1 MDTLETK
8 EPTIEENNDNMEFF
22 NWDDLDISDKLLRGI
37 YAYGYEKPSIIQS
50 KTCRPIMSG
59 RDVIAQSQSGT
70 GKTASFVIGSLTKID
85 DTLDELQVIILSPTR
100 ELSIQIHNVIIN
112 LTNSWADL
120 RSHCVVG
127 GVPIKDDI
135 QHFKNSIP
143 HILVATTGRL
153 LDLIK
158 RRVVN
163 TRHVKMLVLDEADE
177 LLQNNFQVQ
186 IRELVSKMES
196 DIQILLFTA
205 TVPDE
210 MMTVSKKFMRNP
222 YIISIQS
229 ENLSLDGIKQYYCA
243 VMNDVQKVETLK
255 DIYSQISISQSI
267 IYCNSVNR
275 TMILYEEL
283 KSESFPVAFIHS
295 TMDKSERS
303 TIFNSFKSGKY
314 RVLISTDIT
323 SRGIDIQQ
331 VGVVIN
337 FDIPV
342 CKYTYLHRIGRSGRW
357 GRKGIA
363 INFVVNRDTYLM
375 KDIETYYKCNIEELP
390 SNFSSYIA

>member
-1 MDTLETK
+1 VNVLSVKT
-8 EPTIEENNDNMEFF
+8 F
-22 NWDDLDISDKLLRGI
+22 
-37 YAYGYEKPSIIQS
+37 II
-50 KTCRPIMSG
+50 
-59 RDVIAQSQSGT
+59 
-70 GKTASFVIGSLTKID
+70 
-85 DTLDELQVIILSPTR
+85 
-100 ELSIQIHNVIIN
+100 
-112 LTNSWADL
+112 
-120 RSHCVVG
+120 
-127 GVPIKDDI
+127 
-135 QHFKNSIP
+135 
-143 HILVATTGRL
+143 
-153 LDLIK
+153 
-158 RRVVN
+158 
-163 TRHVKMLVLDEADE
+163 DEADE
-177 LLQNNFQVQ
+177 MLKSGFQDQICSIFKHLNEDVQ
-186 IRELVSKMES
+186 VVLFSATFPEHT
-196 DIQILLFTA
+196 IQLT
-205 TVPDE
+205 
-210 MMTVSKKFMRNP
+210 KKFMRNP
-222 YIISIQS
+222 YIITIQS

-375 KDIETYYKCNIEELP
+375 KDIESYYKCNIEELP

>member
-1 MDTLETK
+1 
-8 EPTIEENNDNMEFF
+8 
-22 NWDDLDISDKLLRGI
+22 
-37 YAYGYEKPSIIQS
+37 
-50 KTCRPIMSG
+50 MSG

-100 ELSIQIHNVIIN
+100 ELSIQIHNVITN
-112 LTNSWADL
+112 LTNSWVDL

-143 HILVATTGRL
+143 HILVATIGRL

-158 RRVVN
+158 RRVIN
-163 TRHVKMLVLDEADE
+163 TRYIKMLVLDEADE

-210 MMTVSKKFMRNP
+210 MMNVSKKFMRNP
-222 YIISIQS
+222 YIITIQS

-375 KDIETYYKCNIEELP
+375 KDIESYYKCNIEELP

>member
-1 MDTLETK
+1 
-8 EPTIEENNDNMEFF
+8 
-22 NWDDLDISDKLLRGI
+22 
-37 YAYGYEKPSIIQS
+37 
-50 KTCRPIMSG
+50 
-59 RDVIAQSQSGT
+59 
-70 GKTASFVIGSLTKID
+70 
-85 DTLDELQVIILSPTR
+85 
-100 ELSIQIHNVIIN
+100 
-112 LTNSWADL
+112 
-120 RSHCVVG
+120 
-127 GVPIKDDI
+127 
-135 QHFKNSIP
+135 
-143 HILVATTGRL
+143 
-153 LDLIK
+153 
-158 RRVVN
+158 
-163 TRHVKMLVLDEADE
+163 
-177 LLQNNFQVQ
+177 
-186 IRELVSKMES
+186 
-196 DIQILLFTA
+196 
-205 TVPDE
+205 
-210 MMTVSKKFMRNP
+210 MMAVSKKFMRNP

-375 KDIETYYKCNIEELP
+375 KDIESYYKCNIEELP

>member
-1 MDTLETK
+1 
-8 EPTIEENNDNMEFF
+8 
-22 NWDDLDISDKLLRGI
+22 
-37 YAYGYEKPSIIQS
+37 
-50 KTCRPIMSG
+50 
-59 RDVIAQSQSGT
+59 
-70 GKTASFVIGSLTKID
+70 
-85 DTLDELQVIILSPTR
+85 
-100 ELSIQIHNVIIN
+100 
-112 LTNSWADL
+112 
-120 RSHCVVG
+120 
-127 GVPIKDDI
+127 
-135 QHFKNSIP
+135 
-143 HILVATTGRL
+143 
-153 LDLIK
+153 
-158 RRVVN
+158 
-163 TRHVKMLVLDEADE
+163 
-177 LLQNNFQVQ
+177 
-186 IRELVSKMES
+186 
-196 DIQILLFTA
+196 
-205 TVPDE
+205 
-210 MMTVSKKFMRNP
+210 MRNP
-222 YIISIQS
+222 YVITIQS

-243 VMNDVQKVETLK
+243 VMNDVQKVDTLK

-375 KDIETYYKCNIEELP
+375 KEIESYYKCNIEELP

>member
-1 MDTLETK
+1 MDTIENN
-8 EPTIEENNDNMEFF
+8 IEEKKDDMVFNNWE
-22 NWDDLDISDKLLRGI
+22 DLDISDKLLRGI
-37 YAYGYEKPSIIQS
+37 YAYGYEKPSTIQS
-50 KTCRPIMSG
+50 KTCKPIMSG
-59 RDVIAQSQSGT
+59 RDIIAQSQSGT

-85 DTLDELQVIILSPTR
+85 DTLGELQVIILSPTR
-100 ELSIQIHNVIIN
+100 ELSIQIHNVITN
-112 LTNSWADL
+112 LTNSWTEL

-127 GVPIKDDI
+127 GVPIRDDI
-135 QHFKNSIP
+135 QHFKKNTP

-158 RRVVN
+158 RRVIN
-163 TRHVKMLVLDEADE
+163 TRHVKLLVLDEADE

-186 IRELVSKMES
+186 IKELVSIMES

-222 YIISIQS
+222 YVITMQS

-243 VMNDVQKVETLK
+243 VTNDVQKMETLK

-275 TMILYEEL
+275 TMMLYEEL

-295 TMDKSERS
+295 TMDKSERF
-303 TIFNSFKSGKY
+303 TIFNNFKSGKY

-337 FDIPV
+337 FDIPI

-363 INFVVNRDTYLM
+363 INFVVHRDTYLM
-375 KDIETYYKCNIEELP
+375 KDIEGYYKCNIEELP
-390 SNFSSYIA
+390 VNFSSYIA

>member
-1 MDTLETK
+1 ME
-8 EPTIEENNDNMEFF
+8 TIEDNSCENQPNMEFT

-37 YAYGYEKPSIIQS
+37 YAYGYEKPSTIQS
-50 KTCRPIMSG
+50 KTCRPIMAG
-59 RDVIAQSQSGT
+59 HDVIAQSQSGT
-70 GKTASFVIGSLTKID
+70 GKTASFVIGTLTKID
-85 DTLDELQVIILSPTR
+85 DTLDELQAVILSPTR
-100 ELSIQIHNVIIN
+100 ELSIQIHSVITN
-112 LTNSWADL
+112 LTNCWPEL

-135 QHFKNSIP
+135 SYFKKNNP
-143 HILVATTGRL
+143 HVVVATTGRL

-158 RRVVN
+158 RRIVN
-163 TRHVKMLVLDEADE
+163 TKFVKILVLDEADE
-177 LLQNNFQVQ
+177 LLQNNFQIQ

-205 TVPDE
+205 TVPDD
-210 MMTVSKKFMRNP
+210 MMTVTKKFMRNP

-229 ENLSLDGIKQYYCA
+229 EKLSLDGIKQYYCA
-243 VMNDVQKVETLK
+243 VTNDVQKVETLK

-342 CKYTYLHRIGRSGRW
+342 CKFTYLHRIGRSGRW

-375 KDIETYYKCNIEELP
+375 KDIETFYKCNIEELP
-390 SNFSSYIA
+390 ANFSSYIA

>member
-1 MDTLETK
+1 MDPLDTIKET
-8 EPTIEENNDNMEFF
+8 IDENKDTMEFT
-22 NWDDLDISDKLLRGI
+22 NWDDLDINDKLLRGI
-37 YAYGYEKPSIIQS
+37 YAYGYEKPSSIQS
-50 KTCRPIMSG
+50 KTCRPIMTG

-100 ELSIQIHNVIIN
+100 ELSIQIHNVITN

-127 GVPIKDDI
+127 GVHIKDDI
-135 QHFKNSIP
+135 QHFKRSIP

-158 RRVVN
+158 RRVIN
-163 TRHVKMLVLDEADE
+163 TRYIKMLVLDEADE

-186 IRELVSKMES
+186 IKELVSKMEQ

-205 TVPDE
+205 TIPDE
-210 MMTVSKKFMRNP
+210 MMSVSKKFMRDP
-222 YIISIQS
+222 YIITIQS

-243 VMNDVQKVETLK
+243 VTNDVQKVETLK

-295 TMDKSERS
+295 TMDKTERS
-303 TIFNSFKSGKY
+303 TIFSNFKSGKY

-390 SNFSSYIA
+390 ANFSSYIA